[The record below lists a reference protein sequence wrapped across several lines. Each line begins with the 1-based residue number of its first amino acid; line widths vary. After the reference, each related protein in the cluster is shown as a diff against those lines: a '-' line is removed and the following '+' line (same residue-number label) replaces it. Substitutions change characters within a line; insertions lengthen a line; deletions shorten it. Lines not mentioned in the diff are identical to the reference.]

1 MKNQLWGT
9 YLLSPLFLA
18 ALFVQ
23 SNQVSAQ
30 EIEQYSIEKYSAE
43 LNLESSELD
52 QVTNVNQLRDVSPT
66 DWAYEALRSLV
77 DRYGCIV
84 GYPDQTFRGAKP
96 LSRYEFAAGL
106 NACLNQ
112 IERLIASSEAVL
124 REDIETINRLLQEF
138 EAELAS
144 LNGRV
149 DNLEG
154 RVAFLE
160 DHQFSTTTKLRGET
174 SFALSQ
180 VFGREKADGSGDL
193 DSITV
198 FNFRS
203 RLNFNTSFT
212 GQDLLKVRLDALNT
226 VPFGPGE
233 EEDDPNV
240 TGTNMTRTAFDE
252 GSDGSVRV
260 GKLYYTFAI
269 GSSNKSEHSEPD
281 RDSHGHNEHEHDE
294 TKEKHGGDSEHFH
307 GAAEGKLSFIIDAVG
322 GEFNENF
329 ANYNEYFSE
338 ELTGA
343 ISRFGRF
350 NPIYYQGLEG
360 AGATV
365 NYNFNDAIAFS
376 VGYLAPRASEP
387 LEGAGLF
394 NGSYAAIA
402 QLGIEPTDNLGF
414 GLTYSRG
421 YYVPDELAV
430 SGETGSENANAPF
443 GEDIATTADHLGLQ
457 GRYQINDRVNIAAWG
472 GVSFANAETDGD
484 NEGIAVNQGDN
495 ATIFN
500 WAVTLAFP
508 DLLSE
513 GSLGGIIFGQPP
525 KVSSNDGGEE
535 DEDSPWHIEA
545 QYRYQIN
552 DNIAINPGFFVV
564 INPENNSDN
573 DTIYV
578 GTIRTIFKF

>member
-1 MKNQLWGT
+1 MKNQLWRVC
-9 YLLSPLFLA
+9 LSSPLFVA
-18 ALFVQ
+18 ALMAYPE
-23 SNQVSAQ
+23 VSAQ
-30 EIEQYSIEKYSAE
+30 TVESYSEG
-43 LNLESSELD
+43 LNKI
-52 QVTNVNQLRDVSPT
+52 TNVNQLRDVSPT

-77 DRYGCIV
+77 DRYGCIS
-84 GYPDQTFRGAKP
+84 GFPNQTYRGSQP

-106 NACLNQ
+106 NSCLNQ
-112 IERLIASSEAVL
+112 IERLIASSETVSQ
-124 REDIETINRLLQEF
+124 EDLATINRLSQEF

-144 LNGRV
+144 IGGRV
-149 DNLEG
+149 DELES
-154 RVAFLE
+154 RTAVLE
-160 DHQFSTTTKLRGET
+160 DNQFSTTTKLGGET

-180 VFGREKADGSGDL
+180 VFGDEKADGSGDL
-193 DSITV
+193 DSVTV

-203 RLNFNTSFT
+203 RLSFDTSFS
-212 GQDLLKVRLDALNT
+212 GRDLLKVRLDALNT
-226 VPFGPGE
+226 VPFGSGE

-240 TGTNMTRTAFDE
+240 TGTGMTRTAFDE
-252 GSDGSVRV
+252 GSDGSVRI

-269 GSSNKSEHSEPD
+269 GESSKSDHSGHGHDDHGHDSEGHDEAKEADEGHSEHL
-281 RDSHGHNEHEHDE
+281 
-294 TKEKHGGDSEHFH
+294 H
-307 GAAEGKLSFIIDAVG
+307 GAAEGKLSFVIDAVG

-360 AGATV
+360 TGATV
-365 NYNFNDAIAFS
+365 NYSFSDAIALS

-402 QLGIEPTDNLGF
+402 QVSIEPTDNLGF

-421 YYVPDELAV
+421 YYAPDELVV
-430 SGETGSENANAPF
+430 SGETGSETANAPF
-443 GEDIATTADHLGLQ
+443 GEEIATSADHFGLQ
-457 GRYQINDRVNIAAWG
+457 GKYELSERLNISAWG
-472 GVSFANAETDGD
+472 GLSLAHAQTDGD
-484 NEGIAVNQGDN
+484 NEGIAVNDGDD

-508 DLLSE
+508 DLFSE

-535 DEDSPWHIEA
+535 DEDSAWHIEA
-545 QYRYQIN
+545 QYRYQLN
-552 DNIAINPGFFVV
+552 DHVAINPGFFVV

-578 GTIRTIFKF
+578 GTVRTIFEF